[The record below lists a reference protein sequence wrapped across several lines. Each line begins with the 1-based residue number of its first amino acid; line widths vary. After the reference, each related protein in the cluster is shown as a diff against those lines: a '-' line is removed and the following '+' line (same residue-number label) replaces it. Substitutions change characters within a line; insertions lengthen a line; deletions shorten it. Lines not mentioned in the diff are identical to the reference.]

1 MSSRGKS
8 FRESKGDTEG
18 ENPFAEIAATTAVLQ
33 HEDDDM
39 ADVKADSKPDTLSS
53 TAAPPPAVPTPNY
66 YKWDEICPEMI
77 ILKNNIPTLLDEIVN
92 VPHVSALKQLWSIQ
106 FSCNS
111 LPIDSGFRGP
121 KTIFRWDPPMNGLC
135 SHFCIHFRHS
145 ILMQGNWR

>member
-39 ADVKADSKPDTLSS
+39 AAVNATRKSNTPAP
-53 TAAPPPAVPTPNY
+53 TAAPPPADPTPNY

-92 VPHVSALKQLWSIQ
+92 VPHVSALKQL
-106 FSCNS
+106 
-111 LPIDSGFRGP
+111 
-121 KTIFRWDPPMNGLC
+121 
-135 SHFCIHFRHS
+135 
-145 ILMQGNWR
+145 